1 MFWSSANIHKPNFIA
16 RHRASHSHKVRQMKK
31 DFSYYSDLQRIETAV
46 KTLASFTEPDRPFTR
61 LVFSPE
67 FKQAR
72 QWLELE
78 FTKAGLDCH
87 VDKGGNLIGLREAEE
102 YAHKQKKIIL
112 GSHIDTVSAGGQF
125 DGVAGLVAALEVVH
139 FLNEQKISL
148 PFSIE
153 IVDFLGEELNV
164 WGLSC
169 LGSRHMAGLLTDEML
184 SRIDQEGRKLGQ
196 EIESIG
202 GNGLPAKAPR
212 QDADKIMACLELH
225 IEQADSLQTNKKDI
239 GIVADIPGI
248 SRYAIKVIGQAGH
261 SGTTRMSDR
270 QDALVAAS
278 EVITTTQ
285 DTAATI
291 AKQDNKHFVATIGRI
306 DVYPNGAAV
315 VPGEVNMVLDLRA
328 SHEHSR
334 DEFLNQLRTRC
345 MQISKDRSC
354 KIEMEVISTASV
366 AVMDHGLRKH
376 LTHEANCLNL
386 SYIDLSS
393 GAGHDMVHLSRVA
406 PAAMIFIPCKDGLSH
421 CPEEFAT
428 PEAIA
433 KGSAV
438 LARTIL
444 ALADDELNQK

>member
-1 MFWSSANIHKPNFIA
+1 
-16 RHRASHSHKVRQMKK
+16 MKK
-31 DFSYYSDLQRIETAV
+31 DFTYYSDPQRIQKTV
-46 KTLASFTEPDRPFTR
+46 KTLASFTEADRPFTR

-72 QWLELE
+72 QWLEFE
-78 FTKAGLDCH
+78 FRKAGLDCH
-87 VDKGGNLIGLREAEE
+87 VDKGGNLIGLRQAVDDASE
-102 YAHKQKKIIL
+102 QKKVII

-125 DGVAGLVAALEVVH
+125 DGVAGIVAALEVIH
-139 FLNEQKISL
+139 FLNQQNIGL

-184 SRIDQEGRKLGQ
+184 SRIDEEGRQLGL

-202 GNGLPAKAPR
+202 GKRQPPKIPR
-212 QDADKIMACLELH
+212 QDADKIVACLELH
-225 IEQADSLQTNKKDI
+225 IEQADRLETNQTDI
-239 GIVADIPGI
+239 GVVTDIPGI
-248 SRYAIKVIGQAGH
+248 SRYAIKVMGRAGH
-261 SGTTRMSDR
+261 SGTTRMPDR

-278 EVITTTQ
+278 EVITTAQ
-285 DTAATI
+285 DTGI
-291 AKQDNKHFVATIGRI
+291 AIAEQDNKHFVATIGRI
-306 DVYPNGAAV
+306 DVYPNGAAT

-334 DEFLNQLRTRC
+334 DEFLKQLQTRC
-345 MQISKDRSC
+345 MLISKKRSC
-354 KIEMEVISTASV
+354 KIEMELISNASV
-366 AVMDHGLRKH
+366 AVMDNELRQR
-376 LTHEANCLNL
+376 LSDAANSLNL
-386 SYIDLSS
+386 SHIDLSS
-393 GAGHDMVHLSRVA
+393 GAGHDMVHLSRIA
-406 PAAMIFIPCKDGLSH
+406 PAAMVFIPCKDGLSH
-421 CPEEFAT
+421 CPEELAT

-444 ALADDELNQK
+444 ALASDEPNNE